1 MLYDDRIGKRVKL
14 NSNSDFFS
22 LQLGI
27 LFAFSASGSQSST
40 SKVVLVFFVG
50 GYTLAEVA
58 AFRLLQANVGLQ
70 FIVAG
75 TSNISGKSLIK
86 SVLSD

>member
-1 MLYDDRIGKRVKL
+1 
-14 NSNSDFFS
+14 
-22 LQLGI
+22 
-27 LFAFSASGSQSST
+27 
-40 SKVVLVFFVG
+40 VLVFFVG